1 VQKTMLG
8 PEVLDS
14 EAHQEIVFKPTAA
27 EPAGQG
33 RCADGRGRS
42 RCKSPS
48 KAAGTPAKPR

>member
-1 VQKTMLG
+1 MQKTVLG